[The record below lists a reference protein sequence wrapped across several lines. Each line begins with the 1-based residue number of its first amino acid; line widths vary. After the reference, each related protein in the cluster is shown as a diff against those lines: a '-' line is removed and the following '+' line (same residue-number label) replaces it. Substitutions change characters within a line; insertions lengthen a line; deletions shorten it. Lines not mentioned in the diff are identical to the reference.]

1 MVSGKAKILI
11 IDDEQD
17 VCDVLGDELTDQGYC
32 CTKVLNSNDALME
45 MVKQHFDV
53 VLVDLRLPGVSGME
67 VLARIQSAYPD
78 TSAIAITAVN
88 NLETAVKAMK
98 VGASDYIVK
107 PFKLDRVNTSVRTL
121 LENKERLSET
131 RHKQTTKDSFN
142 RMNAI
147 AFGVQAKLELH
158 DNHSQI
164 VTQRTVRIAQQ
175 LGICEEEIQR
185 WAAARGKLESER
197 HKIMRASLSKL
208 ELSPLAQYIM
218 GMTAPHLCRSECSE
232 SQN

>member
-17 VCDVLGDELTDQGYC
+17 VCDILGDELTDQGYC
-32 CTKVLNSNDALME
+32 CTKVLDGTDALRE
-45 MVKQHFDV
+45 MAIHHFDI
-53 VLVDLRLPGVSGME
+53 VLLDLRLPGLSGME
-67 VLARIQSAYPD
+67 VLARIQSAYPH

-107 PFKLDRVNTSVRTL
+107 PFKLDRVNTSVHTL

-131 RHKQTTKDSFN
+131 KHRQTTENSFDP
-142 RMNAI
+142 MNAI
-147 AFGVQAKLELH
+147 AFGVETKLELH

-185 WAAARGKLESER
+185 WAAARGRLESER

-208 ELSPLAQYIM
+208 EHSPLAQYIM
-218 GMTAPHLCRSECSE
+218 GMTAPHLYRSECSE